1 MLLLVKLKE
10 ALMMIR
16 TAMFI
21 LIIYFIS
28 GCGVMGSSSK
38 KDDTASASAELDTE
52 ASATAELNV
61 TSELEGSQL
70 AVAEEDMASTNEITA
85 DEDEPPIKGGIV
97 VEEESILPKAISMDF
112 PKVLKKSS
120 ETNETNQSTAINNKI
135 GYTQLKQDI
144 FEVEEILN
152 IAEVNLVV
160 LEEVMPEVLLRCEGM
175 ISCTFENRSL
185 SFIMNDKVIDSLDSI
200 SDDNKSFKDLNN
212 TRVFLGEL
220 TYTNHDSSIGY
231 QYSLTFDIN
240 SETSVKAN
248 NKTIKI
254 FQLQKESIEGDSKKE
269 TQTLKWSEN
278 SRDVITSY
286 FYEDNKTSF
295 SVSVHYLT
303 DEEGGEMMHVYD
315 KHDTVDGHK
324 ENMNLTLTT
333 ADEGNNSFTL
343 RTNSIEA
350 FTEGN
355 ETNVSS
361 FSTNAEI
368 SEENT
373 LLLFSGKISNDT
385 LGTVSTEVGSTS
397 EVVCENNESC
407 DENGTEVLSG
417 ADSIELYE
425 LEIKGGNLE
434 DGSYILLPPSSNI
447 DDLEL
452 IDIFELSLGT
462 FTVFDGKRQ
471 GEIHDNSYANML
483 NQLKILKILEYQESE
498 QFIEVVKSD
507 DKPTLKFVKY

>member
-220 TYTNHDSSIGY
+220 TYTKNDSSLDY
-231 QYSLTFDIN
+231 QYSLIFDIN

-248 NKTIKI
+248 SKTIKI
-254 FQLQKESIEGDSKKE
+254 FQFQKESVAVKSKKE
-269 TQTLKWSEN
+269 FQTLNWSDN
-278 SRDVITSY
+278 SKDVITSY
-286 FYEDNKTSF
+286 LYEDNKTSF

-303 DEEGGEMMHVYD
+303 DEEGVEMMHVYD

-324 ENMNLTLTT
+324 ENMSLTLT
-333 ADEGNNSFTL
+333 ASDEGNNSFTL

-373 LLLFSGKISNDT
+373 LLLFSGKVSNET
-385 LGTVSTEVGSTS
+385 IGTEVGAIS

-407 DENGTEVLSG
+407 DENGTEVLSR

-498 QFIEVVKSD
+498 QFVAVVKSD